1 MFLLLNETTFTSMV
15 WVFFFDTIWFNFDL
29 LKDVKQNGTW
39 RKTRGTIILYSIS
52 LLDSNIKFNFL
63 LHGTLL
69 VYWDVTLK
77 LLWCTVLAKHD
88 EGSFLHG
95 PFLWWKPIL
104 ITLKSSKFTGT
115 CSIKQASSVQCI
127 NYVIYILYIN
137 FFDFYS
143 YNDGDTERFL
153 GDFNKNN
160 PTKVSY
166 NNIRIQYFC
175 IQHFPRMLHN
185 TKCLFRVS
193 FPLRMYD
200 IKKVE
205 RFITI
210 QNSMSLLM
218 SYYHDIKFC
227 SFFFWSTVFFFSW

>member
-1 MFLLLNETTFTSMV
+1 MRQHLLQWFWFFFL
-15 WVFFFDTIWFNFDL
+15 FDTIWFNFDL

-39 RKTRGTIILYSIS
+39 RKTIGTIILYSIS

-77 LLWCTVLAKHD
+77 LLWCTVLANYD

-137 FFDFYS
+137 FLDFFFIVITMETLKNFLEILTKIILQKWVITILGFNISVYS
-143 YNDGDTERFL
+143 IFQECYIIPNVFL
-153 GDFNKNN
+153 ECPF
-160 PTKVSY
+160 
-166 NNIRIQYFC
+166 
-175 IQHFPRMLHN
+175 HWRM
-185 TKCLFRVS
+185 C
-193 FPLRMYD
+193 D

-210 QNSMSLLM
+210 
-218 SYYHDIKFC
+218 
-227 SFFFWSTVFFFSW
+227 